1 MGRENAEFYF
11 NSEFEIGKEF
21 GQRKQG
27 LSQDWANHFK

>member
-27 LSQDWANHFK
+27 LGKSF